1 MDIQKLAENSL
12 SLLKELCPIFPKS
25 GIIAGGSLGN
35 LIWEQI
41 SGNTAIVNDID
52 VFQFNKKLDITDAGE
67 LNTNTNDGKKMF
79 YRSQEKIYWKD
90 YTGLCEGSK
99 TKSFYVIEGTEND
112 GLLNII
118 NYSSTSEDP
127 YLIIDSFDIN
137 CTQIGY
143 DIESNKFFWT
153 EDFETFLKTGQ
164 IKLTNLGSPAHSA
177 IRILKKRDE
186 LKAHLDELEIKLCA
200 YVIGR
205 GMAGIT
211 RRYFSNKY
219 FDISK
224 KYSKELSEYFNI
236 SEVKEISDFINE
248 SKKIDINIYTLI
260 LNDTYQKEVF
270 KEDFL
275 YKDAVNKIWHCND
288 FLFYI
293 RNRERDIFNFKIW
306 NTLQPLYNY
315 DGYVDSEVSDEN
327 IDMLRRLI
335 ENIPN
340 SIRNL
345 QGMNITQ
352 QINLVKKLYEEF
364 SEDITIAFA
373 ILDKKKLEY
382 DIVLDSETKLL
393 LELSVRKEI
402 VNNTYDIKKI
412 MGIVEDS
419 SNYFDDMIF

>member
-1 MDIQKLAENSL
+1 MNIQKLAENSL
-12 SLLKELCPIFPKS
+12 TLIKELCPNFPKS
-25 GIIAGGSLGN
+25 GIIAGGSLAN
-35 LIWEQI
+35 LIWEQV
-41 SGNTAIVNDID
+41 SGNTAIINDID
-52 VFQFNKKLDITDAGE
+52 VFLFNRKLDITDAGD

-79 YRSQEKIYWKD
+79 YRSQEKIYWRD

-99 TKSFYVIEGTEND
+99 TKSFYVIEGTENI
-112 GLLNII
+112 GIINYI

-143 DIESNKFFWT
+143 DIESGKFFWT
-153 EDFETFLKTGQ
+153 EEFESFLKTGQ

-177 IRILKKRDE
+177 VRILKKRDE
-186 LKAHLDELEIKLCA
+186 LKANLDELELKLCA

-205 GMAGIT
+205 GMVGIT

-236 SEVKEISDFINE
+236 SEVKEVSDLINQ
-248 SKKIDINIYTLI
+248 SKDININIYTLV
-260 LNDTYQKEVF
+260 LNDISSKEIF

-275 YKDAVNKIWHCND
+275 YQDAVNKMWHCND

-293 RNRERDIFNFKIW
+293 RNIEKNTFDFKVWDI
-306 NTLQPLYNY
+306 LQPLYSY
-315 DGYVDSEVSDEN
+315 DKYVDSEVSDEDL
-327 IDMLRRLI
+327 DMLKRLI

-345 QGMNITQ
+345 QGMKLSE
-352 QINLVKKLYEEF
+352 QINLVKKLYDSF
-364 SEDITIAFA
+364 SDDITIAFS
-373 ILDKKKLEY
+373 ILDKKKI
-382 DIVLDSETKLL
+382 DSNIVLDPDTKLL

-412 MGIVEDS
+412 MGLVENS

>member
-12 SLLKELCPIFPKS
+12 SFLKELCPNLPKS

-35 LIWEQI
+35 LIWEQV

-67 LNTNTNDGKKMF
+67 LNTNTKSGKKMF
-79 YRSQEKIYWKD
+79 YCSQEKVYWKD

-99 TKSFYVIEGTEND
+99 NKSFYVIEETENYD
-112 GLLNII
+112 LINII

-143 DIESNKFFWT
+143 DIERNKFFWT
-153 EDFETFLKTGQ
+153 EEFETFLKTGEL
-164 IKLTNLGSPAHSA
+164 KLTNLGSPAHSA

-186 LKAHLDELEIKLCA
+186 LKANLDELEIKLCA
-200 YVIGR
+200 YVIAR
-205 GMAGIT
+205 GMVGIT
-211 RRYFSNKY
+211 RKYFSNKY

-224 KYSKELSEYFNI
+224 KYSKELSKYFRI
-236 SEVKEISDFINE
+236 SEVKEISKMINK

-260 LNDTYQKEVF
+260 LNDTYQKDVF
-270 KEDFL
+270 NEDFL
-275 YKDAVNKIWHCND
+275 YQDAVNKIWHCND

-293 RNRERDIFNFKIW
+293 RNREKDIFNFKIW
-306 NTLQPLYNY
+306 NILQPLYNY

-373 ILDKKKLEY
+373 ILDKKKLEC
-382 DIVLDSETKLL
+382 DIVLDSDTKLL

-412 MGIVEDS
+412 MGITEDS